1 MKKIGYLLIV
11 IAVAVAGFA
20 LGRATGTVSE
30 DGGANQE
37 KREFPLFPTPPKPS
51 AAPPAPPAAER
62 DIILEV
68 PLDGARPEGTSLEVS
83 GRAKAGG
90 GRVRISVS
98 DPQGV
103 VLHESYADVVA
114 ATGDPYGRFS
124 ATVTLPAAPTV
135 NLTLEV
141 SREGGDTV
149 TRVLAY
155 GASDEISVKIYFTN
169 ETLGDANECGF
180 TYPVDRMVSSKTAV
194 YRAAIEALLKGPN
207 ADDVAAGYRTS
218 IPGSV
223 TLKSVAAD
231 SDGVVKADFDDRL
244 ERGVAGSCRVES
256 IRAQIGATLRQFPEV
271 RDVVISVDGRTDD
284 VLQP

>member
-1 MKKIGYLLIV
+1 MKKIGYLIIV

-30 DGGANQE
+30 GGEANQS
-37 KREFPLFPTPPKPS
+37 KREFPLFPTPPKPT

-68 PLDGARPEGTSLEVS
+68 PLDGARPEGATLEVS

-90 GRVRISVS
+90 GRVRISIS
-98 DPQGV
+98 DPQAV
-103 VLHESYADVVA
+103 VLHESYADVIA
-114 ATGDPYGRFS
+114 AAGDPYGRFS
-124 ATVTLPAAPTV
+124 TTVTLPAVPTV

-149 TRVLAY
+149 TRMLAY

-169 ETLGDANECGF
+169 ETLGGANECGL